1 MRRALFASD
10 ASLFPLPPSRF
21 PLLFPLR
28 RRKPRP
34 YLPAQP
40 PHGSGEIL
48 PRLAGIEQLVGDAE
62 RRQDSR
68 LLGIDDVARFHR
80 LLDDVVDVLCHRVR
94 ALRALVTSEGVLVT
108 EDGDTDDI
116 LLGGQRAGAPSCCCR
131 RKRTR
136 SIICCVR
143 ARAASSRVVS
153 PAFSRSRCCVRS
165 GETTPFTPVD
175 SRPFTFA
182 SACRAR
188 RRNEASSSPRC
199 FTSCSSSAKA
209 AVSGSTLSDTK
220 FSFEC
225 LNDLRGPALHFL
237 VL

>member
-1 MRRALFASD
+1 
-10 ASLFPLPPSRF
+10 
-21 PLLFPLR
+21 LL
-28 RRKPRP
+28 
-34 YLPAQP
+34 
-40 PHGSGEIL
+40 
-48 PRLAGIEQLVGDAE
+48 RL
-62 RRQDSR
+62 
-68 LLGIDDVARFHR
+68 DDVARPHR
-80 LLDDVVDVLCHRVR
+80 LANHVVDVLGDGAG
-94 ALRALVTSEGVLVT
+94 ALGADIAADGVLVT
-108 EDGDTDDI
+108 EDGDANDV

-136 SIICCVR
+136 SIICWVR

-153 PAFSRSRCCVRS
+153 PAFSRSRCCMRS

-175 SRPFTFA
+175 SIPFSFA
-182 SACRAR
+182 SAWSAR

-199 FTSCSSSAKA
+199 FTSCSSSANA
-209 AVSGSTLSDTK
+209 AVSGRTLSDTK